1 MPLDPNKF
9 IMPVLPYGPNNQL
22 RGFRETIIL
31 AIKLNRT
38 VVMPPFY
45 KHRSDPSPGEIR
57 LVFSKFFFCENW
69 VYGFRIFVENGKS
82 YPWRKID
89 EDELRKFI
97 TVASPGKSR
106 QYSRRWIRADVG
118 GRFSSLPQYHG
129 RVLKQFLDE
138 FRSKCNGKFDVSFT
152 AREDS
157 GEAAGKLK
165 RLEQLE
171 RFAEMK
177 ILTPADGA
185 KENYKPYLNSIVV

>member
-1 MPLDPNKF
+1 M
-9 IMPVLPYGPNNQL
+9 
-22 RGFRETIIL
+22 
-31 AIKLNRT
+31 
-38 VVMPPFY
+38 
-45 KHRSDPSPGEIR
+45 
-57 LVFSKFFFCENW
+57 
-69 VYGFRIFVENGKS
+69 VENNKS

-106 QYSRRWIRADVG
+106 RPSVDKSRSQTVSVHDT
-118 GRFSSLPQYHG
+118 LPWTGFQ
-129 RVLKQFLDE
+129 QFLDE

-185 KENYKPYLNSIVV
+185 KENYNLKSINLIRPCKTQILGYYS